1 VLSAYLPREAA
12 TAMPKTYREVAIEQM
27 LQTTEEAMS
36 GVIEWWG
43 DLPLPMKEAIEQ
55 FRVQLRAAI
64 DSVEFVR
71 RALDREVPETDDG
84 EGPV

>member
-1 VLSAYLPREAA
+1 MPR
-12 TAMPKTYREVAIEQM
+12 TYREVATEQM
-27 LQTTEEAMS
+27 LQTVEEAMS

-43 DLPLPMKEAIEQ
+43 DVPLPMKEATEQ
-55 FRVQLRAAI
+55 FRVQLGAAI